1 MNGTTTSD
9 FLFPKEIEN
18 KIKKKLTIKFI
29 VVLII
34 TNLTVL
40 MAASPTIERTPE
52 EEIKITGSVVSL
64 KLKSHVSLRDGKTPV
79 SLYGANNKLLSPEAF
94 ILKRLD
100 SEDQIFSDK
109 SELYEVEIPKDDLE
123 IIMKNPNAQL
133 YAFPRGLN
141 LNTKTTKSG
150 GPYEIIF

>member
-1 MNGTTTSD
+1 MNGTTTND

-29 VVLII
+29 VILII
-34 TNLTVL
+34 TNLTIL
-40 MAASPTIERTPE
+40 MVTSPSAENVPID
-52 EEIKITGSVVSL
+52 EIKITGSVVSL
-64 KLKSHVSLRDGKTPV
+64 KLKSHVSLREGKTPV

-94 ILKRLD
+94 IIKRLE

-109 SELYEVEIPKDDLE
+109 SELYEVEIPRDDLE
-123 IIMKNPNAQL
+123 VIMKNPNAQL
-133 YAFPRGLN
+133 YAFPQGLN
-141 LNTKTTKSG
+141 LSTKTIKTG